1 MPQGDAPRAAAAS
14 RARYR
19 RIVRFATGVMLATW
33 WFEVVLPR
41 IGFARVAERGR
52 TARLRRI
59 SARFR
64 VLAIDLGGLMIKVG
78 QFLSSRLDVLPPEVT
93 SELEQ
98 LQDEV
103 PAVPFAEIKAL
114 AESELGVPLHRA
126 YAWFD
131 ETPVARHPSVR
142 PTGRSSQ
149 TTTRASRGFARWS
162 SRCSGRAS
170 TWSSRWTS
178 PRSARSPTA

>member
-103 PAVPFAEIKAL
+103 PAV
-114 AESELGVPLHRA
+114 
-126 YAWFD
+126 
-131 ETPVARHPSVR
+131 
-142 PTGRSSQ
+142 
-149 TTTRASRGFARWS
+149 
-162 SRCSGRAS
+162 
-170 TWSSRWTS
+170 
-178 PRSARSPTA
+178 

>member
-64 VLAIDLGGLMIKVG
+64 VLAIDLAYEDFSDVTDFTSNDLP
-78 QFLSSRLDVLPPEVT
+78 SRRRRGD
-93 SELEQ
+93 
-98 LQDEV
+98 DHG
-103 PAVPFAEIKAL
+103 KA
-114 AESELGVPLHRA
+114 
-126 YAWFD
+126 
-131 ETPVARHPSVR
+131 
-142 PTGRSSQ
+142 
-149 TTTRASRGFARWS
+149 
-162 SRCSGRAS
+162 
-170 TWSSRWTS
+170 
-178 PRSARSPTA
+178 